1 MLIKI
6 EKLPSG
12 TKSQTD
18 IANNQVSNLEK
29 NKKRCTNGQY
39 VHKEMI
45 SFIHH
50 QGNAKWHCY
59 DVIPTS

>member
-18 IANNQVSNLEK
+18 IANNQVSKLEK
-29 NKKRCTNGQY
+29 NKTK
-39 VHKEMI
+39 K
-45 SFIHH
+45 
-50 QGNAKWHCY
+50 
-59 DVIPTS
+59 DVQMANMYTRK

>member
-18 IANNQVSNLEK
+18 ITNNQVSKLEK
-29 NKKRCTNGQY
+29 NQK
-39 VHKEMI
+39 
-45 SFIHH
+45 
-50 QGNAKWHCY
+50 
-59 DVIPTS
+59 DVQMANMYTRK

>member
-18 IANNQVSNLEK
+18 IANNQVSKSEK
-29 NKKRCTNGQY
+29 NKKKKKDVQMANMYTRKWSASYIIREMQNGI
-39 VHKEMI
+39 VMM
-45 SFIHH
+45 
-50 QGNAKWHCY
+50 
-59 DVIPTS
+59 